1 MHTSTELRSDSFS
14 IELDGRRATITEL
27 LAGTDGGAGD
37 GAHGRLGIVVREPC
51 GAVGASLLLLAT
63 ITAFYDA
70 QRARAAQFYIYPDY
84 FLFHIDRP
92 HGDHSML
99 DVWPSHKEVVVP
111 DDPDAILEAIND
123 RAITWLA
130 VPERAPAPG
139 QGEASVSE
147 RAPAAAPGEGEASVP
162 ERAPAA
168 APGQREASVP
178 DRAAA
183 AAPGQREALASACDR
198 IVAAF
203 GYSATGRVP
212 HGDVRITGNEV
223 TESYARA
230 VLDPEGVLATR
241 GDATDPY
248 AAEVARRAGEVAPE
262 ARAQLRAQR
271 DRLRE
276 NGRPLE
282 SYRRL
287 TLDRALASLAPTAA
301 VDSSGQN
308 R

>member
-14 IELDGRRATITEL
+14 IELDGRRATITDL
-27 LAGTDGGAGD
+27 LAGAGD
-37 GAHGRLGIVVREPC
+37 DGRLGIVVREPC
-51 GAVGASLLLLAT
+51 GAVGASLLLLAA

-70 QRARAAQFYIYPDY
+70 QRARSERFYIYPDY
-84 FLFHIDRP
+84 FLFHVGRR

-111 DDPDAILEAIND
+111 DDPDAILDAIND

-130 VPERAPAPG
+130 VPDRE
-139 QGEASVSE
+139 
-147 RAPAAAPGEGEASVP
+147 PAAAPRQREPSVP
-162 ERAPAA
+162 DREPAA
-168 APGQREASVP
+168 APR
-178 DRAAA
+178 
-183 AAPGQREALASACDR
+183 QREALSSARDR

-212 HGDVRITGNEV
+212 DGDVRIAGNEV

-241 GDATDPY
+241 GDETDPY

-262 ARAQLRAQR
+262 ARAQVRAHR

-287 TLDRALASLAPTAA
+287 TLDRALASLASAAA